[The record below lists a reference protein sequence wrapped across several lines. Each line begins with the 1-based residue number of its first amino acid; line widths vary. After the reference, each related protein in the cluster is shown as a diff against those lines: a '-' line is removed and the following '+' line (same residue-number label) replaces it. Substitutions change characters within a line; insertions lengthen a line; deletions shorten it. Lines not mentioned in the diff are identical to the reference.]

1 MIKKYFFLNFI
12 FVLAI
17 VTQAQAELICVLGQP
32 DFTAADKSVDEIVAA
47 AALLKAPAKGTGSTA
62 EAARQQRLELAYI
75 AIESALK
82 SEAVNELPKAR
93 AYWRLATQDLGDTQ
107 WRMSQAVKSGDVRAR
122 WLALE
127 LSEHEKPTPWQDAAC
142 DELGPASAALAARS
156 TSTSAA
162 KSSPAASSPESSS
175 PESSSAESSSALYR
189 RALCAAKTNPKL
201 ALEFMKNAA
210 LDSHPAALEAYGR
223 LCAEQGDKGR
233 ECAVEM
239 LCRAADAGRKSAA
252 GLAAYLL
259 TSETPTPALAV
270 KAAAL
275 YEMAFAAGDAASA
288 NNLGEVYERGW
299 IGRPNITQAII
310 WYRLASEKGVIQ
322 ANLNL
327 GRLLWRSD
335 STKQEAR
342 SLIERARTT
351 MPTEASKLLHQL
363 EGSRD

>member
-1 MIKKYFFLNFI
+1 MIKKCFFPNLI
-12 FVLAI
+12 LILAI
-17 VTQAQAELICVLGQP
+17 ATQAKAELVCTLGQP
-32 DFTAADKSVDEIVAA
+32 DFTASDQSVNEMTAA
-47 AALLKAPAKGTGSTA
+47 AALLKAPAKGKDSTA
-62 EAARQQRLELAYI
+62 EAARQQRLELAYL

-82 SEAVNELPKAR
+82 SEAVNEMPKAT
-93 AYWRLATQDLGDTQ
+93 AYWRLAMQDLGDTR
-107 WRMSQAVKSGDVRAR
+107 WRMSQAVKSGGARAR

-127 LSEHEKPTPWQDAAC
+127 LSEHEKKTPWQGAAC
-142 DELGPASAALAARS
+142 DELGPAGAAG
-156 TSTSAA
+156 
-162 KSSPAASSPESSS
+162 
-175 PESSSAESSSALYR
+175 SSSALYR
-189 RALCAAKTNPKL
+189 RALCAAKADPKV

-210 LDSHPAALEAYGR
+210 MGGHPAALEAYGR

-259 TSETPTPALAV
+259 TSEPPTPALAV

-288 NNLGEVYERGW
+288 NNLGEIYERGW
-299 IGRPNITQAII
+299 IGSPNITQATL

-327 GRLLWRSD
+327 ARLLWRSD
-335 STKQEAR
+335 LTKPQAR
-342 SLIERARTT
+342 SLIEHARLT
-351 MPTEASKLLHQL
+351 MPTEASQLLHQL